1 MKVLKNHRK
10 REKKNHIFVKIFAEI
25 TLIFAI
31 STMSIVLYDM
41 YINIDVYEDMYTVE
55 KVSQEASTKVSKD
68 ISLVLEEIS
77 KSVVRDIKNS
87 NQ

>member
-1 MKVLKNHRK
+1 
-10 REKKNHIFVKIFAEI
+10 
-25 TLIFAI
+25 
-31 STMSIVLYDM
+31 MSIVLYDM

-77 KSVVRDIKNS
+77 KSVVRDIENS
-87 NQ
+87 NK